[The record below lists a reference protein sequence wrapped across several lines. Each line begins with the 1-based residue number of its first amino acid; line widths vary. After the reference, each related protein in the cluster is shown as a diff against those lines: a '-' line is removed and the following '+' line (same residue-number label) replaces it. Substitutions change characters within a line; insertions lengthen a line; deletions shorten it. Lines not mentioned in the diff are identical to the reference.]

1 MLQVAVLSDDTANL
15 HFDLRMAPN
24 FIDYTAAHISNVHPA
39 SPICIPKKASDFA
52 NFSLM
57 PLRWFSDLLQ
67 PEGIISIKDEL
78 NQLGCGFDI
87 QLHRIPRNILCLQHS
102 NLIDYYVASLP
113 LVSPLCASSRHH
125 ACGP

>member
-24 FIDYTAAHISNVHPA
+24 FIFYTAAHISDVHPA

-57 PLRWFSDLLQ
+57 PMRWVSDLPQ
-67 PEGIISIKDEL
+67 PEDIISIKR
-78 NQLGCGFDI
+78 NQSDRSEF
-87 QLHRIPRNILCLQHS
+87 
-102 NLIDYYVASLP
+102 
-113 LVSPLCASSRHH
+113 
-125 ACGP
+125 